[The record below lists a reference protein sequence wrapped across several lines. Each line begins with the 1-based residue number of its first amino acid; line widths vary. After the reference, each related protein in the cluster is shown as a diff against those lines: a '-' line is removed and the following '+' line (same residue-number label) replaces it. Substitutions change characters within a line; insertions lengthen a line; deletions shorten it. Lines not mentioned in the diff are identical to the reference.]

1 MYEFFRCVKNVL
13 RVLFIGFIAIGAI
26 VKALDIKSEEKEI
39 IEIDEADFET
49 SEFDE
54 IW

>member
-1 MYEFFRCVKNVL
+1 MLRTLKKINNVL
-13 RVLFIGFIAIGAI
+13 RVLFIGFIALYTIAKVFRI
-26 VKALDIKSEEKEI
+26 VPKDDTGISTENAEH
-39 IEIDEADFET
+39 AT

>member
-1 MYEFFRCVKNVL
+1 MCEFFRGVKNVL
-13 RVLFIGFIAIGAI
+13 RVLFIGFVVIGAI
-26 VKALDIKSEEKEI
+26 VKALDIKSGEKEI
-39 IEIDEADFET
+39 IEIDESDFET